1 MDAARQKLQKYMADV
16 KKCLIDIAH
25 ASHHL
30 DYLTKAANKLSR
42 GLTVESRMIL
52 VDADEETEAER
63 REQTRLNT
71 LVYME
76 IAKHHYCKENC
87 TNSQ

>member
-30 DYLTKAANKLSR
+30 D
-42 GLTVESRMIL
+42 
-52 VDADEETEAER
+52 
-63 REQTRLNT
+63 RLFDQS
-71 LVYME
+71 
-76 IAKHHYCKENC
+76 
-87 TNSQ
+87 SQQALQGTHSGTPDDPG